1 MANEPT
7 TSPRLPRLTPDELTA
22 DQTRLYRA
30 FTEGP
35 RQQQASFFPVADQ
48 DGVLSGPYR
57 AMLLS
62 PTVGAALERLGVSV
76 RYHSHL
82 PAWARELAILTVACH
97 CRCPVEWR
105 AHEELARASGV
116 PDVTIESL
124 PTGSPTLV
132 GDDAGV
138 THAFVRAL
146 LEHHVPD
153 DVFGE
158 AEELWSKAGVF
169 ELVATVGYYQIIAG
183 INHTFVAS
191 T

>member
-1 MANEPT
+1 M
-7 TSPRLPRLTPDELTA
+7 TPDELTA
-22 DQTRLYRA
+22 DQTRLYKA

-62 PTVGAALERLGVSV
+62 PEVGAALERVGVAV
-76 RYHSHL
+76 RYHSGV
-82 PAWARELAILTVACH
+82 PAWARELAILMVATH

-124 PTGSPTLV
+124 MTGSPTLV
-132 GDDAGV
+132 GRDAEI
-138 THAFVRAL
+138 THAFVREL
-146 LEHHVPD
+146 LDHHVTD
-153 DVFGE
+153 GTFGDAE
-158 AEELWSKAGVF
+158 ALWSKAGVF
-169 ELVATVGYYQIIAG
+169 ELVATVGYYQTIAG
-183 INHTFVAS
+183 INHTFVVSA
-191 T
+191 